1 MESLLIIN
9 STLVAVCLYF
19 VRDFHRD
26 FKEVCKKVDKLE
38 MDIKII
44 SMKMDGAIKDESQEK
59 AA

>member
-19 VRDFHRD
+19 VRDYHKD

-38 MDIKII
+38 TDIKIM
-44 SMKMDGAIKDESQEK
+44 SMKMDGTIKEEPQHKE
-59 AA
+59 A